1 MGMRRPK
8 RKCCNGG
15 LIFGIGLLVGTLL
28 PCRLVVVISAVVICI
43 LSLFAFKY

>member
-8 RKCCNGG
+8 KKCCNGG
-15 LIFGIGLLVGTLL
+15 LILDIGLLVATLL
-28 PCRLVVVISAVVICI
+28 PGRRVVGISAVVICI